1 MAMKK
6 LLINGLIILVL
17 IVVVSAVFVGMKE
30 KNHVDEVEEEVKSTN
45 LAGMATEKVVEE
57 EEERSL
63 SLDLDKLT

>member
-1 MAMKK
+1 MKK